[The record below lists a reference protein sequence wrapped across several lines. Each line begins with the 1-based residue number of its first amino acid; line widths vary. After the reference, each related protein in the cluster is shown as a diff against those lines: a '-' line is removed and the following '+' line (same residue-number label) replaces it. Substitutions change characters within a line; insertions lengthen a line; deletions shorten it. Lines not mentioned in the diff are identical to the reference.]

1 VKEEFNFSE
10 CPNQKF
16 LLPYVIIALHKLGGS
31 GRRQEVVDELAQL
44 LNLSA
49 EILEE
54 TTRGSS
60 EPKFRTTVAWARNA
74 LLSAGY
80 IDNTIYGIWQLTQKG
95 SEAFKYLESREH
107 SKLEN
112 FRVKVT
118 QEGKKPDK
126 KEPKS
131 EIEQLNF
138 SECPSMKILL
148 PYVILVLHKLGGSG
162 KRQEVVDELARL
174 LDLSDEILEETNPKS
189 SEPKFR
195 NTVAWARKSLVDA
208 EYIDNTTYGLWE
220 LTQSGREVVKILESR
235 KRSILDNFRI
245 KVIQKSRETIERRR
259 QSEDNIIQ
267 GKLEEIDIE
276 LKGEYDEE
284 RSLTITDLEKL
295 KKLDPYKFERLCV
308 RLLKAAGYEDV
319 EVTSKSRDGGLD
331 GIGFLTIDLIRFK
344 VIFQAKCY
352 TTIKVKPKEI
362 DELAG
367 VQFREKAEKALFIT
381 TSDFTQE
388 ATKRAFDH
396 CIELISGEKL
406 IKLLFNYE
414 VGYRKML
421 DEEFLEKL

>member
-208 EYIDNTTYGLWE
+208 GYVDNTTYGLWE
-220 LTQSGREVVKILESR
+220 LTQSGREIVKELESR
-235 KRSILDNFRI
+235 KLSVLDNFRATVAQ
-245 KVIQKSRETIERRR
+245 KTKEKEKKDVSIQ
-259 QSEDNIIQ
+259 
-267 GKLEEIDIE
+267 
-276 LKGEYDEE
+276 DE
-284 RSLTITDLEKL
+284 LEKL
-295 KKLDPYKFERLCV
+295 KKQDQEDNKEKNHTIRDLEKIKTLDPHAFERLCV
-308 RLLKAAGYEDV
+308 RLLRAVGYEDV
-319 EVTSKSRDGGLD
+319 DVTPKSKDGGID
-331 GIGFLTIDLIRFK
+331 GIGFLSVGLIRFK
-344 VIFQAKCY
+344 VVFQAKCFKD
-352 TTIKVKPKEI
+352 TKVGSKDI
-362 DELAG
+362 DALAG
-367 VQFREKAEKALFIT
+367 AKQRKQAEKALIIT
-381 TSDFTQE
+381 TSDFTSD
-388 ATKRAFDH
+388 AKKHAYDY
-396 CIELISGEKL
+396 CIETINGEEL
-406 IKLLFNYE
+406 RELLYDHE
-414 VGYRKML
+414 VGYKRVYNKIL